1 MFMCIFCNIAKH
13 LTDAHIVYE
22 DNVVIAFL
30 DSDPINEGHILIV
43 PKEHYSDID
52 GIPDEVS
59 FHIMH
64 IAKKIVTAIKAIYNP
79 DGYSIMQN
87 GGIFNDI
94 GHFHLHI
101 FPRYSDDG
109 FGWTNN
115 EKDADYLK
123 QVADKIAVTLQT
135 L

>member
-1 MFMCIFCNIAKH
+1 MCIFCDIAKH
-13 LTDAHIVYE
+13 TLDANIVYE
-22 DNVVIAFL
+22 DDLITAFL
-30 DSDPINEGHILIV
+30 DSNPINEGHILIV
-43 PKEHYSDID
+43 PKEHYLDID
-52 GIPDEVS
+52 EIPEEITS
-59 FHIMH
+59 HITF
-64 IAKKIVTAIKAIYNP
+64 ISKKIVTALKNIYHP

-109 FGWTNN
+109 FDWTANKK
-115 EKDADYLK
+115 EAEYSKK
-123 QVADKIAVTLQT
+123 VAEKIAVTLQT

>member
-1 MFMCIFCNIAKH
+1 MCIFCDIAKH
-13 LTDAHIVYE
+13 TLDANIVYE
-22 DNVVIAFL
+22 DDLITAFL
-30 DSDPINEGHILIV
+30 DSNPINEGHILIV
-43 PKEHYSDID
+43 PKEHYLDID
-52 GIPDEVS
+52 EIPEEITS
-59 FHIMH
+59 HITF
-64 IAKKIVTAIKAIYNP
+64 IAKKIVTALKNIYRP

-109 FGWTNN
+109 FKWTDIKKEAEYSKN
-115 EKDADYLK
+115 
-123 QVADKIAVTLQT
+123 VAEKIAVTLQT

>member
-1 MFMCIFCNIAKH
+1 MCIFCDIAKH
-13 LTDAHIVYE
+13 TLDANIVYE
-22 DNVVIAFL
+22 DDLITAFL
-30 DSDPINEGHILIV
+30 DSNPINEGHILIV
-43 PKEHYSDID
+43 PKEHYLDID
-52 GIPDEVS
+52 EIPEEITS
-59 FHIMH
+59 HITF
-64 IAKKIVTAIKAIYNP
+64 IAKKIVTALKNIYRP

-109 FGWTNN
+109 FDWTVNKK
-115 EKDADYLK
+115 EAEYSKK
-123 QVADKIAVTLQT
+123 VAEKIAVTLQT

>member
-1 MFMCIFCNIAKH
+1 MCIFCDIAKH
-13 LTDAHIVYE
+13 TLDANIVYD
-22 DNVVIAFL
+22 DNLIIAFL
-30 DSDPINEGHILIV
+30 DSNPINEGHILIV
-43 PKEHYSDID
+43 PKKHYLDID
-52 GIPDEVS
+52 EIPEDITS
-59 FHIMH
+59 HIMFV
-64 IAKKIVTAIKAIYNP
+64 AKKIVTALKNTYHP

-109 FGWTNN
+109 FNWTDTQK
-115 EKDADYLK
+115 EAEYSKM
-123 QVADKIAVTLQT
+123 VAEKIAVTLQT

>member
-1 MFMCIFCNIAKH
+1 MCIFCDIAKH
-13 LTDAHIVYE
+13 TLDANIVYE
-22 DNVVIAFL
+22 DNLIIAFL
-30 DSDPINEGHILIV
+30 DSNPINEGHILIV
-43 PKEHYSDID
+43 PKEHYLDID
-52 GIPDEVS
+52 EIPEEITS
-59 FHIMH
+59 HITF
-64 IAKKIVTAIKAIYNP
+64 IAKKIVTALKNIYRP

-109 FGWTNN
+109 FDWTVN
-115 EKDADYLK
+115 EKETEYSKKIAE
-123 QVADKIAVTLQT
+123 KIAVTLQT

>member
-1 MFMCIFCNIAKH
+1 MCIFCDIVKH
-13 LTDAHIVYE
+13 TLDANIVYE
-22 DNVVIAFL
+22 DNLIIAFL
-30 DSDPINEGHILIV
+30 DSNPINEGHILIV
-43 PKEHYSDID
+43 PKEHYLDFDDVPEDITSH
-52 GIPDEVS
+52 IS
-59 FHIMH
+59 FIT
-64 IAKKIVTAIKAIYNP
+64 KKIVTALKNIYHP

-109 FGWTNN
+109 FDWIDN
-115 EKDADYLK
+115 EKEAEYSK
-123 QVADKIAVTLQT
+123 KVAEKIAVTLQT

>member
-1 MFMCIFCNIAKH
+1 MRCIFCDIAEH
-13 LTDAHIVYE
+13 RMNAHIVYE
-22 DNVVIAFL
+22 DELVTAFL
-30 DSDPINEGHILIV
+30 DSDPINEGHVLIV
-43 PKEHYSDID
+43 PKEHFSDID
-52 GIPDEVS
+52 EMPDELLS
-59 FHIMH
+59 HIMCM
-64 IAKKIVTAIKAIYNP
+64 AKKIVKAIGKAYTP

-109 FGWTNN
+109 FNWTDN
-115 EKDADYLK
+115 EKEAEYSK
-123 QVADKIAVTLQT
+123 KVAEKIAVTLQT